1 MQKNIAFLVIG
12 IGVLVVFAF
21 VAVVIGSLRPKGP
34 SQEEIAKVSKPVT
47 LTYWRV
53 FDGDTSIRQII
64 TAYQRLHTN
73 VKIDYRKLRF
83 EEYER
88 EIVNALAE
96 DRGPDIFSIHNTWVD
111 RYLTKIEPLPGEL
124 KVASFVEKGTIQKK
138 TEVQIDKK
146 QAYTP
151 REIREKF
158 VDVVGSDVLRFM
170 DGKEQ
175 VVGLPYFVDV
185 LALFYNKDS
194 FNNAGIGAP
203 PRNWGEFQNMAGRDY
218 LTQINDTTGEIV
230 SSAAA
235 IGGSKNIQ
243 RAADILAMLM
253 MQNGAQMTDG
263 AMLTFDQVPQNLTD
277 RTTHPAVNALTFYT
291 DFASPATDLYTWS
304 EDFSDSFEMF
314 QQGLTA
320 MMFGYSYHAQALR
333 DLQPRLRYGIV
344 PVPQLNPSQQ
354 AVPANYWVETV
365 SKKTKSKDYAWD
377 FLMFA
382 TAAEQAKL
390 FLAETKK
397 PTALREL
404 IEEQKK
410 EEILYPFASQLLVAK
425 NWFHGK
431 NAEAMEA
438 QFTSLIAQALQLRG
452 GAPEEQ
458 KSKFRE
464 LLTKTKQIIQEGY

>member
-1 MQKNIAFLVIG
+1 MLFIG
-12 IGVLVVFAF
+12 LGVLAIIAF
-21 VAVVIGSLRPKGP
+21 VAIVVASLGPKGP
-34 SQEEIAKVSKPVT
+34 SQKEIAEASKPVT

-53 FDGDTSIRQII
+53 FDGDASIRQII
-64 TAYQRLHTN
+64 TVYQRLHPN

-111 RYLTKIEPLPGEL
+111 RYLTKIEPMPPEVA
-124 KVASFVEKGTIQKK
+124 VASFVEKGTIQKK
-138 TEVQIDKK
+138 TEAVLDVKK
-146 QAYTP
+146 GTNP
-151 REIREKF
+151 REVREKF
-158 VDVVGSDVLRFM
+158 IDVVASDVLRSM
-170 DGKEQ
+170 EGQER
-175 VVGLPYFVDV
+175 VMGLPYFVDV

-203 PRNWGEFQNMAGRDY
+203 PRNWEEFRTMAGSEY
-218 LTQINDTTGEIV
+218 LTQLNDQTGEIV

-235 IGGSKNIQ
+235 IGGSGNIQ
-243 RAADILAMLM
+243 RAPDILATLM

-263 AMLTFDQVPQNLTD
+263 SMITFDKVPRSLAD
-277 RTTHPAVNALTFYT
+277 SSVHPSVNALTFYT
-291 DFASPATDLYTWS
+291 DFASPATDLYTWR
-304 EDFSDSFEMF
+304 EDFSDSFEVF

-320 MMFGYSYHAQALR
+320 MMFGYSYHAQTLR

-354 AVPANYWVETV
+354 AVSANYWIETV

-377 FLMFA
+377 FIMFA

-404 IEEQKK
+404 IEEQKQQD
-410 EEILYPFASQLLVAK
+410 IMYPFASQLLVAK

-431 NAEAMEA
+431 NAEVMEA
-438 QFTSLIAQALQLRG
+438 QFYALIAEALQLRG
-452 GAPEEQ
+452 GSPEEQ
-458 KSKFRE
+458 RQKFRE
-464 LLTKTKQIIQEGY
+464 LLAKTRQIIQEGY